1 MLEMKVAMRAALK
14 RYTLQP
20 SGEFERTRRR
30 AITISPRR
38 GARTV
43 LLAREPVQTGR
54 ADNGAAAAPQPVA
67 ATE

>member
-14 RYTLQP
+14 RYTIEP
-20 SGEFERTRRR
+20 NGEFERTRRR

-43 LLAREPVQTGR
+43 LLPREPVQIRR
-54 ADNGAAAAPQPVA
+54 ADNGAVAAPKPVA